1 MGNFAARYAPEADNV
16 LMRVRV
22 TLKGRPIRS
31 FVFNQEH
38 VKIGRN
44 PEADIF
50 LDNPGVSRDHLQLER
65 SRNGD
70 YVMQDVGSANGTLIN
85 EMPATSTRINDQDVI
100 QIGKFSLHVSYET
113 DRRGLAEDEKGVL
126 PTVED
131 GTMVLSTADLNK
143 LIAKAQEAETD
154 AASTQGGISNP
165 YTAMTEKAAAVRQRW
180 ITTGVF
186 AAGAIVGATAM
197 YFIAR
202 FLKW

>member
-1 MGNFAARYAPEADNV
+1 MGNNAARYAPEADNV

-31 FVFNQEH
+31 YVFNQER

-85 EMPATSTRINDQDVI
+85 EKPATSTRINDQDVI

-113 DRRGLAEDEKGVL
+113 DRRGTADDERGTM
-126 PTVED
+126 PTIED
-131 GTMVLSTADLNK
+131 GTMVLSTVDLHK
-143 LIAKAQEAETD
+143 MITKAHEAETV
-154 AASTQGGISNP
+154 AASQQGGVSNP
-165 YTAMTEKAAAVRQRW
+165 YTAMTEKAAAARQRW
-180 ITTGVF
+180 ITIGVF
-186 AAGAIVGATAM
+186 AAGAIVGAATM
-197 YFIAR
+197 FFISR
-202 FLKW
+202 LLKW